1 MPLVIRNVN
10 WEQQYQINS
19 VYKRE
24 VLHIQNC
31 TQNDLANEIG

>member
-10 WEQQYQINS
+10 WEQQYRINS

-24 VLHIQNC
+24 VLHVQNW